1 MVSKSKHEH
10 TTIVSSTPKRTRIRL
25 SRKRRNP
32 EEMARLAEILN
43 DCSKV
48 RCVSTNLYT
57 GSLVVYHE
65 HDGLQDIEEKLK
77 DIGVILANAVDLGI
91 PGEGGTESA
100 YSLADAV
107 SDLDRRLG
115 LATNGFLNLR
125 LLVPLGFGVMAF
137 FQLMR
142 RGLQLEAAPWYV
154 LAFAAV
160 DSYIK
165 LHHMHAN
172 PTPSPA
178 DRQLPPD

>member
-10 TTIVSSTPKRTRIRL
+10 TKIISSTPKRTRIRL
-25 SRKRRNP
+25 SRKRRNS
-32 EEMARLAEILN
+32 EEMARLAEALN
-43 DCSKV
+43 ESPKV
-48 RCVSTNLYT
+48 QSVSTNLCT

-65 HDGLQDIEEKLK
+65 RDGLQDIEEKLK
-77 DIGVILANAVDLGI
+77 DVGVILSSAIDLGI
-91 PGEGGTESA
+91 PVEGGTESA

-115 LATNGFLNLR
+115 LATSGFLNLR
-125 LLVPLGFGVMAF
+125 LLVPLGFGILAF
-137 FQLMR
+137 LQLMR

-165 LHHMHAN
+165 LHHTHAN

-178 DRQLPPD
+178 DGQLPPD